1 MSTRG
6 KVQGR
11 KSWTDWMLVAFG
23 ALALNLA
30 VFSAASFLQREVDGG
45 NSLLARSVEVFMPED
60 LPAPPERKPEPP
72 PKDAPPPTMKLQH
85 NSTPAAPPRDRP
97 KLEAPALD
105 LEMNAKLSH
114 WFEAGRSQEGCLWFG
129 RGGPGAHGNG
139 TGVCPCIPFTPS
151 GRGLRV
157 WFLCGFWLM
166 PRAGSANFPSFAPCR
181 PILFETAVRQSVLRW
196 RFKPGYKDGAPV
208 ATWIETDIEFKLEK

>member
-11 KSWTDWMLVAFG
+11 KSWTDWILVAFG

-72 PKDAPPPTMKLQH
+72 PKDAPPPTMKLQQL
-85 NSTPAAPPRDRP
+85 NTAAPLRDRP

-105 LEMNAKLSH
+105 LEMNSKLSIGLKLGAPRRDAYGLA
-114 WFEAGRSQEGCLWFG
+114 EVDQGPMVMGRVLPMYPFHAKRQGVEGLVSVRFLVDAKG
-129 RGGPGAHGNG
+129 RVSKFSIIRA
-139 TGVCPCIPFTPS
+139 
-151 GRGLRV
+151 
-157 WFLCGFWLM
+157 M
-166 PRAGSANFPSFAPCR
+166 PPN
-181 PILFETAVRQSVLRW
+181 LFETAVRQSVLRW